1 MIEIKN
7 GCKTYKS
14 KTGESV
20 KALDNVNIAFPETGI
35 IFITGKS
42 GSGKSTLL
50 NVLGGIDKLDSG
62 ELIINGRNINELS
75 INEKNAFYNEYVGFI
90 YQDYNLLEYMSVKYN
105 ILLPYYISN
114 KKWDENRLEEILEK
128 LCIKELKDR
137 PVNELSGGQKQ
148 RVAITRS
155 ILQNTKIILA
165 DEPTGALDHDNSE
178 ELYKTLKE
186 LSKDILIIVVSHDL
200 EGAEKYSDYTIKMQ
214 DGVLDNSSNVEIENN
229 NNLNLKPKKNMC
241 FKEAFKLGMK
251 MLYRKKIRLI
261 LSLILMVL
269 SIGMLTIAVSL
280 SEFNSYKILT
290 KAMDDYSE
298 NNIAICKIYE
308 NYAGNFT
315 ENDIDKVNNINSTGY
330 KVYNIDF
337 YSTEFDLAVE
347 YSDKFKNDFDL
358 KLLSGKL
365 PEENQCLVSSSFFCH
380 AKLYGY
386 NENEINSFDDLIG
399 NELSSSNAKFVISGI
414 FDDGYD
420 DDFVLKYYTNYRELN
435 RGLAEKY

>member
-75 INEKNAFYNEYVGFI
+75 VNEKNAFYNEYVGFI

-148 RVAITRS
+148 RVAIARS
-155 ILQNTKIILA
+155 ILQNTKYI
-165 DEPTGALDHDNSE
+165 
-178 ELYKTLKE
+178 
-186 LSKDILIIVVSHDL
+186 
-200 EGAEKYSDYTIKMQ
+200 
-214 DGVLDNSSNVEIENN
+214 
-229 NNLNLKPKKNMC
+229 
-241 FKEAFKLGMK
+241 
-251 MLYRKKIRLI
+251 
-261 LSLILMVL
+261 
-269 SIGMLTIAVSL
+269 
-280 SEFNSYKILT
+280 
-290 KAMDDYSE
+290 
-298 NNIAICKIYE
+298 
-308 NYAGNFT
+308 
-315 ENDIDKVNNINSTGY
+315 
-330 KVYNIDF
+330 
-337 YSTEFDLAVE
+337 
-347 YSDKFKNDFDL
+347 
-358 KLLSGKL
+358 
-365 PEENQCLVSSSFFCH
+365 
-380 AKLYGY
+380 
-386 NENEINSFDDLIG
+386 
-399 NELSSSNAKFVISGI
+399 
-414 FDDGYD
+414 
-420 DDFVLKYYTNYRELN
+420 
-435 RGLAEKY
+435 